1 MTGHHR
7 VYAVVL
13 GVSSVVTFGLD
24 VVLFEAM
31 GVEGVALATA
41 IMLVGQNVVNMLL
54 LRRLAGLR
62 TVADLRL
69 VGEEIRT
76 LRDARRRAPR

>member
-1 MTGHHR
+1 
-7 VYAVVL
+7 
-13 GVSSVVTFGLD
+13 
-24 VVLFEAM
+24 
-31 GVEGVALATA
+31 
-41 IMLVGQNVVNMLL
+41 VGQNVVNMLL